1 MMIDPLTAL
10 AAVKTGIAAG
20 KSIMNMSKEIS
31 GFFDSVDAAK
41 KQHQK
46 KKNSVFAS
54 ANEQAMDTWMQ
65 KQQAEEAEIAL
76 RELITATRGYSA
88 YQDLLKI
95 RRDTLRER
103 KEQERREALEAEA
116 RQEQIFMIAFGI
128 IGFIATIVIASTV
141 VKRMGLL

>member
-1 MMIDPLTAL
+1 MDPLTAL
-10 AAVKTGIAAG
+10 AAIKGGITAG
-20 KSIMNMSKEIS
+20 KSIVNMSKEIA
-31 GFFDSVDAAK
+31 GFFDSVDSAK

-46 KKNSVFAS
+46 KKNSMFAN
-54 ANEQAMDTWMQ
+54 ANEEAMDTWMQ

-103 KEQERREALEAEA
+103 KEQERREAREAEE
-116 RQEQIFMIAFGI
+116 RQELVIMIGLGI
-128 IGFIATIVIASTV
+128 TGLILAISFFAYVG
-141 VKRMGLL
+141 KRMGIL

>member
-1 MMIDPLTAL
+1 MDPLTAL
-10 AAVKTGIAAG
+10 AAIKGGSTSG
-20 KSIMNMSKEIS
+20 KSIMNMSKEIA
-31 GFFDSVDAAK
+31 GFFDSVDSVK

-46 KKNSVFAS
+46 KKNSMFAN
-54 ANEQAMDTWMQ
+54 ANEEAMDTWMQ

-103 KEQERREALEAEA
+103 KEQERREAREAEE
-116 RQEQIFMIAFGI
+116 RQELIIMIGLGI
-128 IGFIATIVIASTV
+128 TGMILAVSLFAYIG
-141 VKRMGLL
+141 KRMGVL

>member
-1 MMIDPLTAL
+1 MIDPLTAL
-10 AAVKTGIAAG
+10 AAVKTGISAG
-20 KSIMNMSKEIS
+20 KSIMNMSKEIA
-31 GFFDSVDAAK
+31 GFFDSVDSAK

-46 KKNSVFAS
+46 KKNSMFAT
-54 ANEQAMDTWMQ
+54 ANEEAMDTWLQ

-103 KEQERREALEAEA
+103 KEQERREAREAEE
-116 RQEQIFMIAFGI
+116 RQELIIMIGLGI
-128 IGFIATIVIASTV
+128 TGMILAVSLFAYIG
-141 VKRMGLL
+141 KRMGVL

>member
-1 MMIDPLTAL
+1 MIDPLTAL
-10 AAVKTGIAAG
+10 AAVKTGISAG

-54 ANEQAMDTWMQ
+54 ANEQAMDTWMK

-128 IGFIATIVIASTV
+128 IGFIATIVIASIV

>member
-1 MMIDPLTAL
+1 MDPLTAL
-10 AAVKTGIAAG
+10 AAIKGGITAG
-20 KSIMNMSKEIS
+20 KSIMNMSKEIA
-31 GFFDSVDAAK
+31 GFFDSVDSAK

-46 KKNSVFAS
+46 KKNSIFAT

-103 KEQERREALEAEA
+103 KEQERREAREAEE
-116 RQEQIFMIAFGI
+116 RQELI
-128 IGFIATIVIASTV
+128 IMLSLGVTALVLALGGAVTV
-141 VKRMGLL
+141 LKRMGF

>member
-1 MMIDPLTAL
+1 MDPLTAL
-10 AAVKTGIAAG
+10 AAIKGGIAAG
-20 KSIMNMSKEIS
+20 KSIMNMSKEIA
-31 GFFDSVDAAK
+31 GFFDSVDSAK

-46 KKNSVFAS
+46 KKNSMFAT

-103 KEQERREALEAEA
+103 KEQERKEAREAQE
-116 RQEQIFMIAFGI
+116 RQELIIMIALGI
-128 IGFIATIVIASTV
+128 TGVILAISLFAYV
-141 VKRMGLL
+141 GKRMGIL

>member
-1 MMIDPLTAL
+1 MDPLTAL
-10 AAVKTGIAAG
+10 AAIKGGITAG
-20 KSIMNMSKEIS
+20 KSIMNMSKEIA
-31 GFFDSVDAAK
+31 GFFDSVDSAK

-46 KKNSVFAS
+46 KKNSIFAT
-54 ANEQAMDTWMQ
+54 ANEEAMDTWMQ

-103 KEQERREALEAEA
+103 KEQERRKAREAEE
-116 RQEQIFMIAFGI
+116 RQELI
-128 IGFIATIVIASTV
+128 IMLSLGVTALVLALGGAVTV
-141 VKRMGLL
+141 LKRMGF

>member
-1 MMIDPLTAL
+1 MDPLTAL
-10 AAVKTGIAAG
+10 AAIKGGITAG
-20 KSIMNMSKEIS
+20 KSIMNMSKEIA
-31 GFFDSVDAAK
+31 GFFDSVDSAK

-46 KKNSVFAS
+46 KKNSMFAT
-54 ANEQAMDTWMQ
+54 ANEEAMDTWLQ

-103 KEQERREALEAEA
+103 KEQERREAREAEE
-116 RQEQIFMIAFGI
+116 RQELIIMIGLGI
-128 IGFIATIVIASTV
+128 TGMILAVSLFAYIG
-141 VKRMGLL
+141 KRMGVL

>member
-1 MMIDPLTAL
+1 MIDPLTAL
-10 AAVKTGIAAG
+10 AAVKTGITAG

-46 KKNSVFAS
+46 KKNSMFAT

-65 KQQAEEAEIAL
+65 KQQAEEAEAAL

-128 IGFIATIVIASTV
+128 IGFIATIVIASIV
-141 VKRMGLL
+141 VKRMGIL

>member
-1 MMIDPLTAL
+1 MDPFTAL
-10 AAVKTGIAAG
+10 AAIKGGITAG
-20 KSIMNMSKEIS
+20 KSIMNMSKEIA
-31 GFFDSVDAAK
+31 GFFDSVDSAK

-46 KKNSVFAS
+46 KKNSMFAT
-54 ANEQAMDTWMQ
+54 ANEEAMDTWLQ

-103 KEQERREALEAEA
+103 KEQERREAREAEE
-116 RQEQIFMIAFGI
+116 RQELIIMIGLGI
-128 IGFIATIVIASTV
+128 TGMILAVSLFAYIG
-141 VKRMGLL
+141 KRMGVL

>member
-1 MMIDPLTAL
+1 MDPLTAL
-10 AAVKTGIAAG
+10 AAIKGGISAG
-20 KSIMNMSKEIS
+20 KSIMNMSKEIA
-31 GFFDSVDAAK
+31 GFFDSVDSAK

-46 KKNSVFAS
+46 KKNSIFAS

-103 KEQERREALEAEA
+103 KEQERREAREAEE
-116 RQEQIFMIAFGI
+116 RQEMIIMIALGI
-128 IGFIATIVIASTV
+128 TGMILAISLFAYVGKRIGV
-141 VKRMGLL
+141 L